1 MGFTCVWPAAVRF
14 KLTRWHAAGLGRS
27 HSFKAFFCHYI
38 WRVSLPGKQKF
49 LFGCLVVS
57 RWAWGEENLLN
68 HCELYLGFPSAD
80 RLLLIG
86 LKVYWFLFLSSLF
99 HLKRLFWRFKEKKN
113 LDFLIPLLFV
123 FRNTSNVRPYLAR
136 IISYLFLKY
145 NFIYFWL
152 CWVLVA
158 ARFLSGFRGRLSP
171 SWGDQAAR
179 CGGFSFW
186 SSIVVSSQ
194 FGALLFGLSSC
205 GAGLVVPHRAGSSPT
220 RDQSLVSSLPLSPQG
235 GPRSS

>member
-99 HLKRLFWRFKEKKN
+99 HLKRLFWRFKEKKKSR
-113 LDFLIPLLFV
+113 LFDSAA
-123 FRNTSNVRPYLAR
+123 FCIQKYFQCQT
-136 IISYLFLKY
+136 LFSK
-145 NFIYFWL
+145 NNK
-152 CWVLVA
+152 
-158 ARFLSGFRGRLSP
+158 
-171 SWGDQAAR
+171 
-179 CGGFSFW
+179 
-186 SSIVVSSQ
+186 
-194 FGALLFGLSSC
+194 
-205 GAGLVVPHRAGSSPT
+205 
-220 RDQSLVSSLPLSPQG
+220 LPFFKI
-235 GPRSS
+235 